1 MSPLISENTCNN
13 FLSSEKYTN
22 EFEYSAY
29 PNALRGIQTWSSLP
43 GADIFWTYIL
53 TFITG
58 ILLTDTTF
66 RPITFSSLEMVLNA
80 KFKIPTGREILKCL
94 PSARRKWNSE
104 TALENYCYLYGVGKA
119 SFDLIGVPL
128 FREDVRTQHWFG
140 LFSIPLISSHV
151 MLVFYTIF
159 YYNAE
164 FENFLPCTCMA
175 GIGLSVRK
183 HCCN

>member
-1 MSPLISENTCNN
+1 MNLNIRHTRMLSE
-13 FLSSEKYTN
+13 
-22 EFEYSAY
+22 EFK
-29 PNALRGIQTWSSLP
+29 P
-43 GADIFWTYIL
+43 GPGNLELTFFGLIFWLSLQEFY
-53 TFITG
+53 
-58 ILLTDTTF
+58 LL
-66 RPITFSSLEMVLNA
+66 SLEMVLNA
-80 KFKIPTGREILKCL
+80 KFKIPTGREILKGL

-119 SFDLIGVPL
+119 SFDLIRVPL

-175 GIGLSVRK
+175 GLGLSVRK
-183 HCCN
+183 HCCNWAQ